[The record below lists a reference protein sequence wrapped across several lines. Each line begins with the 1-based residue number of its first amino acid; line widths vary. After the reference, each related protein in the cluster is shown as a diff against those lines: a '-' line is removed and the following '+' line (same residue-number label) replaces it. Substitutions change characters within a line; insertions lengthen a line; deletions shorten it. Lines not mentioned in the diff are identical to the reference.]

1 MGQVIQVNGDYN
13 IKARQGAT
21 ITLDTG
27 PLGTTH
33 VTGNLV
39 VDGDTITVSAE
50 NLQVADNIIVV
61 NYGETG
67 NGVTLTYSGLEVDR
81 GTASHSSLIY
91 NENDNSWNIVNGQPG
106 SYSYSESYLR
116 LKEIYTN
123 PETDFGDLTLI
134 GTGTGVV
141 KVLGT
146 LNYETQVTDDDDIPN
161 KKYVDD
167 AIQLNPARQIV
178 QGDSRVITAD
188 KDNGGLNYLDEL
200 VTESEIAVL
209 VDNVPNSAFYIN
221 RAVIQ
226 RLEFIG
232 SEITNDD
239 TNSNISLRTNGTG
252 RVQTNYAL
260 QLEQLGTTPAN
271 TTGYSL
277 LFAKA
282 PSTGDTGLFF
292 VAGRSGELI
301 SKNRA
306 LLYSMLF

>member
-13 IKARQGAT
+13 IKAKEGAT

-27 PLGTTH
+27 PSGFTH

-39 VDGDTITVSAE
+39 VDGDTLTVSAE
-50 NLQVADNIIVV
+50 NLQVQDNIIVL

-67 NGVTLTYSGLEVDR
+67 AGVSLTYSGIEVDR
-81 GTASHSSLIY
+81 GTESHASIIY
-91 NENDNSWNIVNGQPG
+91 NENDSSWNIVNGQPG
-106 SYSYSESYLR
+106 SYNFNESYLR
-116 LKEIYTN
+116 LQKVLTN

-141 KVLGT
+141 KVTGT
-146 LNYETQVTDDDDIPN
+146 LDYENQVTDDDDIPN
-161 KKYVDD
+161 KRYVDD

-188 KDNGGLNYLDEL
+188 KDNGGLNYLNEL

-271 TTGYSL
+271 TAGYSV

-292 VAGRSGELI
+292 VADRSGELI